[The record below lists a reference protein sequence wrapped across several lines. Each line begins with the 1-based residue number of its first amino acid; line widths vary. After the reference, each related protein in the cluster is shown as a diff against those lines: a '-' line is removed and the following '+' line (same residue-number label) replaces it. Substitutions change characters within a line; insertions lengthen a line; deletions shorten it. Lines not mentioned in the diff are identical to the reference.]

1 MISVKN
7 IARLYISR
15 YMGELQRNENDSS
28 KSYTDV
34 TIITS
39 RLYHFYVTPTQHFVF
54 IVKHAV

>member
-54 IVKHAV
+54 I